1 MSELVRGSL
10 VPLFDRFVP
19 SEGAGGAGAFILL
32 PEQLTAS
39 IARDLGRLFNTR
51 NRLGLSEID
60 SSTGTVVDY
69 GIPDFSALSPR
80 SEEDR
85 RLLQKALLKSISFYE
100 PRLKNVAVKVEEV
113 EQRGDSAAVT
123 VSGDITIG
131 LHHERVSFS
140 LSLNPSQDAVRA
152 P

>member
-10 VPLFDRFVP
+10 VPLFDRFAP
-19 SEGAGGAGAFILL
+19 SDGGAGAFILL

-51 NRLGLSEID
+51 NRLGPSEID

-80 SEEDR
+80 SEDDR
-85 RLLQKALLKSISFYE
+85 RLLQKALLKSIAFYE

-113 EQRGDSAAVT
+113 DQRGDSAAVT

-131 LHHERVSFS
+131 LQHERVSFS